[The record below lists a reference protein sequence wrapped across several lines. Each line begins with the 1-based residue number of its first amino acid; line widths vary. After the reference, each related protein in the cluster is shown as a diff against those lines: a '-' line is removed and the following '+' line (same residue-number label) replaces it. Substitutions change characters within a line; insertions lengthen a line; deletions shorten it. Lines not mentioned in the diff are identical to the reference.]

1 MTGSSTSRRPLVLLL
16 AGEVRDDWTR
26 ALEAG
31 GLEVATTG
39 WLDGITAARHRR
51 PDLLLVSTDL
61 PEGAARSVLSAF
73 RSAVD
78 LYELLIVVAGP
89 GAKRLDDEQLGP
101 SRADRYLPEPTRDEA
116 LAGSLHEAIRV
127 GRATW
132 RQRPGARIV
141 VGLMAI
147 GLLAMVA
154 GIFLEGVLRTTMGSR
169 VSPTV
174 EWILFGVF
182 VAALVAAIAVALK
195 TRERPLSIPQWRTH
209 LAWGGMLLW
218 NGGSLVP
225 GHDLTARFAGAGL
238 GCVAWAAWAWL
249 GPQAKPRT
257 RGARRAFHF
266 LAGALI
272 LLGLAPWIVMALAA
286 PSP

>member
-1 MTGSSTSRRPLVLLL
+1 MTEPSPVRRPLVLLL

-31 GLEVATTG
+31 GLEVASTG

-61 PEGAARSVLSAF
+61 PDGAPRSVLSAF
-73 RSAVD
+73 RGAVD

-89 GAKRLDDEQLGP
+89 GAKRLDDEVLGP
-101 SRADRYLPEPTRDEA
+101 LRADHYLLEPIGGEA
-116 LAGSLHEAIRV
+116 LASRVREAIRV
-127 GRATW
+127 GRVTW
-132 RQRPGARIV
+132 RQRPGARVV

-154 GIFLEGVLRTTMGSR
+154 GTFLDPVLRTTRGSG
-169 VSPTV
+169 VSPAV
-174 EWILFGVF
+174 EWLLFGVF

-209 LAWGGMLLW
+209 LAWGGMLLF
-218 NGGSLVP
+218 NGGTLVP
-225 GHDLTARFAGAGL
+225 GHALTARFAGAGL

-249 GPQAKPRT
+249 GPRAKPRT
-257 RGARRAFHF
+257 PGARRAFRV
-266 LAGALI
+266 LAAGML
-272 LLGLAPWIVMALAA
+272 LLGLAPWVVMALG
-286 PSP
+286 